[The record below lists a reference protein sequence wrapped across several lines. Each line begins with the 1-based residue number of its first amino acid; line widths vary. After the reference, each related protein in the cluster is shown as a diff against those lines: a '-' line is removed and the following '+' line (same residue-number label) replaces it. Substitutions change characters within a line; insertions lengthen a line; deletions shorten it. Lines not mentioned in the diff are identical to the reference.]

1 MNIILVHGII
11 GFREKFGVEYF
22 RGVAEHFR
30 EKDLTVLVPELD
42 PTQGIEFRG
51 NQLCDQ
57 INAGFT
63 NGSLRAQEKTHIF
76 AHSMGGLDSRYVL
89 SPVSG
94 KQLRSPVHSL
104 TTISTPHRGSPIAD
118 AIDKPGNLIPFPHLP
133 FNSMSNPLAAALS
146 AAGIS
151 LNGLRDLTTASC
163 QAFSAKYVDD
173 PRVAYFSVSG
183 GGRPGFPE
191 TASLFLLFHSYIS
204 AHTGQVN
211 DGLVTVD
218 SGKWGR
224 FDTTN
229 TWPGDHA
236 EMVGYNLDNLVSL
249 PGFPYLA
256 KFDQLV
262 ATVGAI

>member
-1 MNIILVHGII
+1 MNIVLVHGIL

-30 EKDLTVLVPELD
+30 EKGMAVLVPELD

-57 INAGFT
+57 VNTGFM
-63 NGSLRAQEKTHIF
+63 NGSLRPQEKTHII

-89 SPVSG
+89 SPISG
-94 KQLRSPVHSL
+94 KRLRSPVNSL
-104 TTISTPHRGSPIAD
+104 TTISTPHQGSPIAD
-118 AIDKPGNLIPFPHLP
+118 LIDKPAELSPFAHLP
-133 FNSMSNPLAAALS
+133 FNPVDNTFALGLAAL
-146 AAGIS
+146 GIS
-151 LNGLRDLTTASC
+151 LNGLRDLKAVSC
-163 QAFSAKYVDD
+163 QAFSAKYVDN
-173 PRVAYFSVSG
+173 PQVAYFSVTGSG
-183 GGRPGFPE
+183 RSVFPA
-191 TASLFLLFHSYIS
+191 TASSFLLFHEYIS
-204 AHTGQVN
+204 AQTGQAN
-211 DGLVTVD
+211 DGLVTVS

-224 FDTTN
+224 FDTN

-236 EMVGYNLDNLVSL
+236 EMIGYNLDNLISP

-262 ATVGAI
+262 TAVSVI